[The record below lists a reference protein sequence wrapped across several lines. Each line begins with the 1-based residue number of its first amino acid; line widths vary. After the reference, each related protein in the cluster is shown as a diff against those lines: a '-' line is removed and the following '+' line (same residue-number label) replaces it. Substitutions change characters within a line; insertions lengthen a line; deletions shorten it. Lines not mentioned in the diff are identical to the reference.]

1 MSKKKSLNLQDSQGP
16 LGPQGT
22 WGYSRG
28 LWPWQ
33 TDRKGQFY
41 RIQEA
46 PLAPQGSG
54 EPKKLLAVPST
65 FHPFC
70 QKKQMNIEFFKNVR
84 RILTRKE
91 RMGSW
96 FTKGQFI

>member
-54 EPKKLLAVPST
+54 EPKKTISST
-65 FHPFC
+65 HYISSFLP
-70 QKKQMNIEFFKNVR
+70 KKQMNNEFFKNVR

-91 RMGSW
+91 GMGS
-96 FTKGQFI
+96 